1 MGLLKKRIEDIQF
14 LDLIRDM
21 LIAGYVEDWQ
31 HHKTYSGTPQGGI
44 VTPPTKLQTFFFGV
58 SVFRVRIDPKH
69 DIDLVLGHFHPLYE
83 GTDEISFV
91 RPIRGLQAVVDV

>member
-1 MGLLKKRIEDIQF
+1 MFARRGD
-14 LDLIRDM
+14 
-21 LIAGYVEDWQ
+21 
-31 HHKTYSGTPQGGI
+31 S
-44 VTPPTKLQTFFFGV
+44 TPPTKLQTFFFGV

-91 RPIRGLQAVVDV
+91 RPIRGLQAVVDFGRKVFQTANDQL